1 MTKIS
6 IRQEDKLG
14 CAVACTAFLLDIT
27 YQDSL
32 KLFKNGKYRAG
43 NKGFFCKDMITVL
56 KKAGLKYEYRYIRNK
71 IRRKI
76 YKPKTVVYVK
86 KSKKYPH
93 GHYLVRFDNKWMDPW
108 INFPDKYIKAGYR
121 KRLPER
127 PIYAIL
133 ALTR

>member
-1 MTKIS
+1 MTKLPIK
-6 IRQEDKLG
+6 QEDKLG
-14 CAVACTAFLLDIT
+14 CAIACAAFLLNIN

-32 KLFKNGKYRAG
+32 KLFKNGKYKAK
-43 NKGFFCKDMITVL
+43 NKGFFCKDIIIVL
-56 KKAGLKYEYRYIRNK
+56 KKAGLKYEYRYIKNK

-76 YKPKTVVYVK
+76 YKPNTFVYIK
-86 KSKKYPH
+86 KSKKYPQ

-108 INFPDKYIKAGYR
+108 INFPDENIKAGYR

-133 ALTR
+133 ALTK